1 MSDKVLERKTF
12 QEGDVLFKE
21 GDDGTHA
28 IIIQSGEVEIL
39 VNADQDG
46 QVLLAT
52 VGAGG
57 IIGEMALLD
66 QNNRMATARA
76 TTGGSSIIVTNQ
88 VFNVKLQKADPFI
101 RGLLLILADRAR
113 KLAPNQT
120 YSEETS
126 DQETPV
132 DLEATSSQE
141 TPVDL
146 EATSSSESEGDA

>member
-28 IIIQSGEVEIL
+28 LIVQSGEVEI
-39 VNADQDG
+39 VINADQDEE
-46 QVLLAT
+46 VVLAT

-76 TTGGSSIIVTNQ
+76 STGGSSIIVTSQ
-88 VFNVKLQKADPFI
+88 VFNLKLQKTDPFI

-113 KLAPNQT
+113 KLSPNQAF
-120 YSEETS
+120 SEESS
-126 DQETPV
+126 DQEPPI
-132 DLEATSSQE
+132 DPEAAPS
-141 TPVDL
+141 P
-146 EATSSSESEGDA
+146 ESVGDA

>member
-28 IIIQSGEVEIL
+28 LIIQSGEVEIV
-39 VNADQDG
+39 VNADQDE
-46 QVLLAT
+46 QVVLAI

-57 IIGEMALLD
+57 IIGEMALLE

-76 TTGGSSIIVTNQ
+76 ITGGSSIIVSNQ
-88 VFNVKLQKADPFI
+88 VFNIKLQKADPFI

-113 KLAPNQT
+113 KLSPNAA

-126 DQETPV
+126 DPETIV
-132 DLEATSSQE
+132 DPEVSPSAE
-141 TPVDL
+141 
-146 EATSSSESEGDA
+146 

>member
-28 IIIQSGEVEIL
+28 LIIQSGEVEIV
-39 VNADQDG
+39 VNADQDE
-46 QVLLAT
+46 QVVLAT

-57 IIGEMALLD
+57 IIGEMALLE

-76 TTGGSSIIVTNQ
+76 ITGGSSIIVSNQ
-88 VFNVKLQKADPFI
+88 VFNIKLQKADPFI

-113 KLAPNQT
+113 KLSPNAA

-126 DQETPV
+126 DPETIV
-132 DLEATSSQE
+132 DPEVSPSAE
-141 TPVDL
+141 
-146 EATSSSESEGDA
+146 

>member
-28 IIIQSGEVEIL
+28 LIVQSGEVEI
-39 VNADQDG
+39 VINADQDEE
-46 QVLLAT
+46 VVLAT

-66 QNNRMATARA
+66 QSNRMATARA
-76 TTGGSSIIVTNQ
+76 TTGGSSIIVSNQ
-88 VFNVKLQKADPFI
+88 IFNAKLQKADPFI

-113 KLAPNQT
+113 KLSPNQA
-120 YSEETS
+120 YSEESS

-132 DLEATSSQE
+132 DPEAT
-141 TPVDL
+141 P
-146 EATSSSESEGDA
+146 SSESEGDG